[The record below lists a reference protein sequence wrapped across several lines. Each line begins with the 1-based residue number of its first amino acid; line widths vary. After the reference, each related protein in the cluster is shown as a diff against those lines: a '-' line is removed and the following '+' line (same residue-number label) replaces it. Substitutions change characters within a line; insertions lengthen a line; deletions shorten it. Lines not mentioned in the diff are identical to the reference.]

1 MKMNE
6 IAVKVAVGAITA
18 MAAGVGSILG
28 SEGAKAG
35 IKALMNRK
43 TEDEI
48 PTPDATPVEIPAGMT
63 DANPE
68 FMEET
73 PTNEVIVEETAEVE
87 TEELGA

>member
-6 IAVKVAVGAITA
+6 VALKVAVGAITA

-43 TEDEI
+43 TEGEV
-48 PTPDATPVEIPAGMT
+48 PTPDATPVEVPTDMT
-63 DANPE
+63 AVNAE
-68 FMEET
+68 FVEET
-73 PTNEVIVEETAEVE
+73 PTNDVIVEDETTVE
-87 TEELGA
+87 TEVEGA

>member
-6 IAVKVAVGAITA
+6 VAMKVAVGAITA

-43 TEDEI
+43 TEGD

-63 DANPE
+63 EVNPE
-68 FMEET
+68 FVEEN
-73 PTNEVIVEETAEVE
+73 PTEVIVEEQTAVE
-87 TEELGA
+87 TEEMGA

>member
-43 TEDEI
+43 TEGDPTPDTNTAEI
-48 PTPDATPVEIPAGMT
+48 PTDMTAT
-63 DANPE
+63 NPE
-68 FMEET
+68 FLEGT
-73 PTNEVIVEETAEVE
+73 PTNEAIVEEPAVEVE
-87 TEELGA
+87 TEEMWA